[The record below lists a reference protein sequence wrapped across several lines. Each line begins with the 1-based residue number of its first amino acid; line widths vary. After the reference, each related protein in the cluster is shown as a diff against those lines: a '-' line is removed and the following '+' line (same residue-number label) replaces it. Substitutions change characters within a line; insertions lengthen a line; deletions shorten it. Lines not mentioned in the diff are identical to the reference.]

1 MNEALQY
8 EYTSDR
14 LKELIK
20 IYINDSTEENLMNVA
35 KEIKKENYLETKK
48 LLDLALIEIKKE
60 LEKISDKFVSK
71 GYLDAK
77 LEALEYKINEK
88 ISNLKRELKE
98 EIASVKSE
106 LKEKIDENTNEIK
119 NIKKDIK
126 YYAFVIIALMIILQ
140 SKVTEFISTIF
151 SVSKQIQ
158 INLI

>member
-20 IYINDSTEENLMNVA
+20 IYVNDSTEENLMNVA

-48 LLDLALIEIKKE
+48 LIDLALIEIKKE

-71 GYLDAK
+71 DYLDAK
-77 LEALEYKINEK
+77 LEALKNYIDKEIANLKTE
-88 ISNLKRELKE
+88 ISNVRT
-98 EIASVKSE
+98 E

-140 SKVTEFISTIF
+140 PKVIEFISTIF
-151 SVSKQIQ
+151 SVSK
-158 INLI
+158 

>member
-71 GYLDAK
+71 DYLDAK

-140 SKVTEFISTIF
+140 PKVIEFISTIF
-151 SVSKQIQ
+151 SVSK
-158 INLI
+158 

>member
-71 GYLDAK
+71 DYLDAK
-77 LEALEYKINEK
+77 LEALKNYIDKEIANLKTE
-88 ISNLKRELKE
+88 ISNVRT
-98 EIASVKSE
+98 E

-140 SKVTEFISTIF
+140 PKVIEFISTIF
-151 SVSKQIQ
+151 SVSKYSF
-158 INLI
+158 L

>member
-20 IYINDSTEENLMNVA
+20 IYVNDSTEENLMNVA

-71 GYLDAK
+71 DYLDAK
-77 LEALEYKINEK
+77 LEALKNYIDKEIANLKTE
-88 ISNLKRELKE
+88 ISNVRT
-98 EIASVKSE
+98 E

-140 SKVTEFISTIF
+140 PKVIEFISTIF
-151 SVSKQIQ
+151 SVSK
-158 INLI
+158 

>member
-71 GYLDAK
+71 DYLDAK
-77 LEALEYKINEK
+77 LEALKNYIDKEIANLKTE
-88 ISNLKRELKE
+88 ISNVRT
-98 EIASVKSE
+98 E

-140 SKVTEFISTIF
+140 PKVIEFISTMF
-151 SVSKQIQ
+151 SVSK
-158 INLI
+158 